1 MMGKV
6 ALSSG
11 LQTNFFEVVQPLFNG
26 SILQEPEKLNRVS
39 HPFNE
44 RETSPASKLRTA
56 LPSSRSIMGILS
68 PQAVPH

>member
-39 HPFNE
+39 QE
-44 RETSPASKLRTA
+44 SAGSA
-56 LPSSRSIMGILS
+56 PSLQMNVKQVQ
-68 PQAVPH
+68 PQS